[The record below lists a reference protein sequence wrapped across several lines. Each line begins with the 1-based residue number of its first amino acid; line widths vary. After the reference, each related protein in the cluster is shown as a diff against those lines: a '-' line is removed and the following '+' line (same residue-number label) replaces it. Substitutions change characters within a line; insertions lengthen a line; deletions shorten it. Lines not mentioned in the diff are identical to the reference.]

1 MAGIPTVRRYICPMI
16 RRTVL
21 ACSAVL
27 TVAVTGVASPTVR
40 AASVGSGACVTT
52 VDNATGVTSTV
63 APDGACVV
71 TFATAPTTP
80 TTSTQYAAR
89 TWTVPAGI
97 TSVDVLVVAGGGGG
111 GMSNGSTPTGG
122 GGGGGGIVLATGQ
135 TVTPASSVTV
145 WTGYGGQGGNCS
157 PGNPGGNSKFGTLV
171 AVGGGF
177 GGGCGPAYGGPG
189 GNAGG
194 AHWGQPQGSSTQASS
209 GTASN
214 GTNIT
219 AYGNSGGK
227 SYPHGVSGDAVSAG
241 GGGGGGATQ
250 IGGDATQ
257 PGANSSSGVGGNG
270 GEGLINDWRT
280 GSGVVYGSGG
290 GGQARAVQGVGGT
303 NGGTASGTNTAG
315 GAGIDAVDETG
326 AGGGGGY
333 RQGGGRAGD
342 GGSGVVIV
350 RYYPDTTPS
359 NSVAPA
365 VSGTT
370 TNGQTLTATRGT
382 WSGYPTPTYA
392 YRWKRATSAAGSYS
406 NITGATALTYT
417 LTDDDID
424 MYLKFEVTATNSSAS
439 VVALS
444 AATARI
450 ADMVRPTTTTTSTT
464 STTTTV
470 VAPATTAPALIVNVS
485 APTTTYVVVP
495 SAGATTV
502 VPNVSVPA
510 ATVPA
515 PRSAAATTTST
526 TVATAPTTT
535 AVPAPKAASVVSGQA
550 AVTVGDESVTPTV
563 ERRDNKLVITAGR
576 LTASLA
582 SLDSSGNVAPLDAD
596 GNVRLTTGQ
605 KVQVNASG
613 FEPGSTVEVWL
624 FSAPR
629 RLGEMK
635 VDTSGKVSG
644 TFEIPAGLPAGSH
657 RMVIVTRGVD
667 EKETSLTVGVTLGE
681 WKKTKNIATWL
692 IVLPIVLAVAG
703 ALTLPATR
711 RRRRRM
717 SATG

>member
-1 MAGIPTVRRYICPMI
+1 
-16 RRTVL
+16 
-21 ACSAVL
+21 
-27 TVAVTGVASPTVR
+27 
-40 AASVGSGACVTT
+40 
-52 VDNATGVTSTV
+52 
-63 APDGACVV
+63 
-71 TFATAPTTP
+71 
-80 TTSTQYAAR
+80 
-89 TWTVPAGI
+89 
-97 TSVDVLVVAGGGGG
+97 
-111 GMSNGSTPTGG
+111 MSNGSTPTGG
-122 GGGGGGIVLATGQ
+122 GGGGGGIVVATGHA
-135 TVTPASSVTV
+135 VTPAASVTV

-171 AVGGGF
+171 AIGGGF

-194 AHWGQPQGSSTQASS
+194 AHWGQPQGTSTQSSS

-270 GEGLINDWRT
+270 GEGLGNDWRT
-280 GSGVVYGSGG
+280 GTNVVYGSGG

-303 NGGTASGTNTAG
+303 NGGTASGTNSAG

-342 GGSGVVIV
+342 GGSGVVIL
-350 RYYPDTTPS
+350 RYYPDTAPV
-359 NSVAPA
+359 NSVSPT

-370 TNGQTLTATRGT
+370 TNGQTLTGTRGT

-392 YRWKRATSAAGSYS
+392 YRWKRATSAAGSYV
-406 NITGATALTYT
+406 NITGATSLTYT

-424 MYLKFEVTATNSSAS
+424 MYVKFEVTATNSTSSAT
-439 VVALS
+439 ALS
-444 AATARI
+444 NATVRI
-450 ADMVRPTTTTTSTT
+450 ADMVRPTTTTTST
-464 STTTTV
+464 TTTTV

-485 APTTTYVVVP
+485 APPTTGAPIP
-495 SAGATTV
+495 SLTATTV
-502 VPNVSVPA
+502 ASTVSVPTA
-510 ATVPA
+510 TTVPV
-515 PRSAAATTTST
+515 RSTGTAGSTTTST
-526 TVATAPTTT
+526 TVPAATTTT
-535 AVPAPKAASVVSGQA
+535 APPAPQAAPVVSGQA
-550 AVTVGDESVTPTV
+550 AMRVGDTSITPTV
-563 ERRDNKLVITAGR
+563 ERRDNRLMITAGEYR
-576 LTASLA
+576 ASLA
-582 SLDSSGNVAPLDAD
+582 SVDSNGNIAPLDAD

-624 FSAPR
+624 FSTPR
-629 RLGEMK
+629 KLGEMK
-635 VDTSGKVSG
+635 VDSTGTVSG
-644 TFEIPAGLPAGSH
+644 TFEIPPGLPAGSH
-657 RMVIVTRGVD
+657 RMVIVARGKD
-667 EKETSLTVGVTLGE
+667 EKETSLTVGVTIGE
-681 WKKTKNIATWL
+681 WKKSKNIATWL

-711 RRRRRM
+711 RRRRRTT
-717 SATG
+717 AAQ